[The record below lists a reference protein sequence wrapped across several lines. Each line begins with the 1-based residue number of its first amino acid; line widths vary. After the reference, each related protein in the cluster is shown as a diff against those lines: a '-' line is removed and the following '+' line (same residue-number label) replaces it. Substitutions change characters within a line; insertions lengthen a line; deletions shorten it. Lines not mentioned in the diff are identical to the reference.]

1 MGNLVTGKQVAAGRA
16 LADITQRELAK
27 AAGLHVNSVRYVER
41 PKRITT
47 DNSNKLIEDAL
58 LRFGVVSFREPT
70 IGVRRA
76 K

>member
-16 LADITQRELAK
+16 LVDITQRELAK

-41 PKRITT
+41 QERITT
-47 DNSNKLIEDAL
+47 DHSSKRIEDGL

-70 IGVRRA
+70 SGVRRA